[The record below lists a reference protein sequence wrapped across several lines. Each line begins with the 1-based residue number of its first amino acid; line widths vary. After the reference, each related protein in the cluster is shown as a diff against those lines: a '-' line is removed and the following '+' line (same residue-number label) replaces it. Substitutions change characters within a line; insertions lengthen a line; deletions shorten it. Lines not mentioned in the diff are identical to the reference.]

1 MFERWGRRW
10 ECLRGYAVVEPEGW
24 FLELWD
30 ITDDP
35 SGEVVLFARWPD
47 RGELSVSQYRAEL
60 CPEIVT
66 WFTDEARVAIAP
78 IHAEPG
84 TTADSGLDPGS

>member
-1 MFERWGRRW
+1 MLEKWGRRW
-10 ECLRGYAVVEPEGW
+10 ECVRGYAVVAPEGW

-35 SGEVVLFARWPD
+35 SSEVVLIAPWPD
-47 RGELSVSQYRAEL
+47 GGELNVSQYRLGLPA
-60 CPEIVT
+60 EIVA

-78 IHAEPG
+78 IPAEPLY
-84 TTADSGLDPGS
+84 GL